1 MNLFFYF
8 IVVVIIFI
16 LIGYVLPFLAPIL
29 LFFLVLGLLRNIL
42 QGRRHRSNYEDNSY
56 YEDTHGQTDY
66 TYSNPPKHDAIDVE
80 YTERED
86 NGDTQ

>member
-56 YEDTHGQTDY
+56 YEDTHDQTDY